1 MHTIVKAAV
10 AVTAATAVAAFAIPA
25 TAQAAFQSPSSN
37 ITCYMGHDPNGAVS
51 VTCAIAQKYWTAP
64 PRPDDC
70 HLDWGSRLRLE
81 QALPARFACYGQ
93 SMPAPEQTL
102 AYGTS
107 LSDGTLVCYSKT
119 TGITCSDTYTGHYFK
134 VSREGYELG

>member
-37 ITCYMGHDPNGAVS
+37 ITCYMGHDPHGAVS
-51 VTCAIAQKYWTAP
+51 VHCAIAQKYWTAP

>member
-1 MHTIVKAAV
+1 MHTIVKTAV

-93 SMPAPEQTL
+93 SMPASEQTL